1 MTSSNLLKTKVEE
14 DEVAT
19 TDPIESK
26 EEQLEYNQGHDA
38 VEGGNKVDSPEKQPK
53 QKGGEGDGAPSSPSN
68 QDQSTTVPPTPVNP
82 NTPGQHS
89 ASTATTATP
98 GPLTPAVQ
106 QIPIQPYSYPPY
118 SYYPPTMGYP
128 PPPTMH
134 PGGHQTDHMMTGANN
149 PYQYTD
155 VSNLS
160 DPVPD
165 TRRNR
170 GGVTEPFPEK
180 LHRMLDG
187 TEREGL
193 ADIVSFF
200 SHGRAFAIHKPRR
213 FVNEVMPRYFRQVS
227 FLSFASSGILFVTK
241 DLN

>member
-1 MTSSNLLKTKVEE
+1 MTSSNLVKTKVEE

-68 QDQSTTVPPTPVNP
+68 QDQSTTVPPTPANP

-106 QIPIQPYSYPPY
+106 QIPIQPYARKSL
-118 SYYPPTMGYP
+118 
-128 PPPTMH
+128 
-134 PGGHQTDHMMTGANN
+134 GGSRLCLVICSMKYFEGPSSKFLIRSVKHCSA
-149 PYQYTD
+149 
-155 VSNLS
+155 VSQSL
-160 DPVPD
+160 
-165 TRRNR
+165 
-170 GGVTEPFPEK
+170 
-180 LHRMLDG
+180 L
-187 TEREGL
+187 
-193 ADIVSFF
+193 
-200 SHGRAFAIHKPRR
+200 
-213 FVNEVMPRYFRQVS
+213 
-227 FLSFASSGILFVTK
+227 
-241 DLN
+241 